1 MHIKMRYAESPASD
15 CSPRQQ
21 HCFVMTSS
29 TGAQA
34 VCIAHCI
41 NMKALKN
48 FRSLTQTLEI
58 GQKYLWLFLL
68 RHSIEDQFYN
78 IRHKNLLDTENCYP
92 SQLIQQHVISQHQ
105 TWMQSLIIL
114 PRGAACTCS
123 SLTADPSIASQDYL
137 FHSPQKSQ
145 TKRKEKKCNGEAV
158 EDRLFWYTKLSST
171 QHRDRGKTLE
181 YLRAKGGPSPRS
193 QLACSYLNSL
203 ESPFRHRLQI
213 SQLHYLCHWS
223 EPRQG
228 GHTMQHLSSSIISWE
243 RGRTWSHLPVSIVIS
258 SWFAHLGMLTSLKN
272 KAKMAL
278 YC

>member
-1 MHIKMRYAESPASD
+1 MRYAESPASD
-15 CSPRQQ
+15 CSPRQE

-34 VCIAHCI
+34 VCVAHCI
-41 NMKALKN
+41 NMKALKI

-78 IRHKNLLDTENCYP
+78 IRHKN
-92 SQLIQQHVISQHQ
+92 Q

-145 TKRKEKKCNGEAV
+145 TKRKEKK
-158 EDRLFWYTKLSST
+158 
-171 QHRDRGKTLE
+171 
-181 YLRAKGGPSPRS
+181 
-193 QLACSYLNSL
+193 
-203 ESPFRHRLQI
+203 
-213 SQLHYLCHWS
+213 
-223 EPRQG
+223 
-228 GHTMQHLSSSIISWE
+228 MQW
-243 RGRTWSHLPVSIVIS
+243 
-258 SWFAHLGMLTSLKN
+258 
-272 KAKMAL
+272 
-278 YC
+278 